1 MTATPSSRSE
11 ASGRYFADR
20 LITGLALHNRPRA
33 TARVAK
39 FLLRRMSACGNAP
52 AASERPKRVLIL
64 LRRGFTD
71 DILSALSNVPSLE
84 IVALR
89 RRSLKAIAEAF
100 LPPEIDDNNYV
111 ASSPSTKAAM
121 GAYREFLVHFWRAF
135 DPDRRINA
143 VLTGNFGYYAEQELA
158 AALESIG
165 VPFVALHKENSW
177 SPGNRSF
184 WETVYRERRGPF
196 MGRRI
201 LVYSPIERDLQ
212 IRSGIVADGRIEVV
226 GMPRLDVVHH
236 WRESNAGLTT
246 QGTVLFASFL
256 PEVGMPVLGKATVA
270 NRSADELSDDGQ
282 VRTKNLATLCKS
294 AHLAIMRLAVE
305 NPGIRV
311 LIKTKGRTRDKVS
324 LPGLLGLKHE
334 SELPVNV
341 RVVHGGPPLPL
352 IAEASVVCGLQSTL
366 LLEALAAGRP
376 VIVPWYAEAL
386 DPQVRRYLFDLGSAV
401 TTASTAEEFVS
412 LLRIRALA
420 PARVSAE
427 LPLGAAK
434 FLREWL
440 GNDDGKA
447 GKRAASAILR
457 TIDHS
462 LNYLPGSSAHGV

>member
-20 LITGLALHNRPRA
+20 LITRLALNNRPQA
-33 TARVAK
+33 TARVAR
-39 FLLRRMSACGNAP
+39 FLLKRMCAGGTVPS
-52 AASERPKRVLIL
+52 STEHPKRVLVL
-64 LRRGFTD
+64 PRRGFTD
-71 DILSALSNVPSLE
+71 DILAALSDVPSLE
-84 IVALR
+84 IFALK

-111 ASSPSTKAAM
+111 ATSPLAKAAM
-121 GAYREFLVHFWRAF
+121 AAYRSFLVQFWRTF
-135 DPDRRINA
+135 DQDRRINA

-165 VPFVALHKENSW
+165 VPFIALHKENSW
-177 SPGNRSF
+177 SPGNQSF

-212 IRSGIVADGRIEVV
+212 IRSGIVAHGRIEVV

-270 NRSADELSDDGQ
+270 NRSTDEPSGGGQ
-282 VRTKNLATLCKS
+282 TRTINLATLCKS
-294 AHLAIMRLAVE
+294 AHLAIMRLAIE
-305 NPGIRV
+305 NPSIRV
-311 LIKTKGRTRDKVS
+311 LIKTKGRTRDKVA
-324 LPGLLGLKHE
+324 LPGLLGLTHE
-334 SELPVNV
+334 SELPANM

-352 IAEASVVCGLQSTL
+352 IAEASVVCGLHSTL

-386 DPQVRRYLFDLGSAV
+386 DPEVRRYLFDLGSAV
-401 TTASTAEEFVS
+401 TAASTAAEFVS
-412 LLRIRALA
+412 LLRTRALTTT
-420 PARVSAE
+420 RVSGE
-427 LPLGAAK
+427 LPLGTAK

-447 GKRAASAILR
+447 GQRAASAILR

-462 LNYLPGSSAHGV
+462 LNPLPVSSTRGA